1 MTSSWWKN
9 PRIVL
14 PMILALLFV
23 IVLFQ
28 NTDVVTLRVLFW
40 ELGMSQVILI
50 PGVMAIGFV
59 LGYLVGRWTGRGRR
73 AEPPVVGGVSGE
85 GI

>member
-9 PRIVL
+9 PRVVVPLIV
-14 PMILALLFV
+14 ALLFV

-50 PGVMAIGFV
+50 PGVMAIGFA
-59 LGYLVGRWTGRGRR
+59 LGYLVARWTGRDRR
-73 AEPPVVGGVSGE
+73 PEPPVGGVSGG